1 MWSGCF
7 ALVIIAFACS
17 IFASATEFPVGF
29 AFNET
34 SKLANEMISAKSSER
49 LKLGDAI
56 SNAQTW
62 SRVPVPYSQS
72 SYWSDGYRQD
82 CSGYVSMA
90 WGLPS
95 SYVTWT
101 LPQVSYQISKEELRA
116 GDVLLNVDE
125 HVLIF
130 SSWANDAH
138 TYYYAYEQTPP
149 NTIYHSVQYP
159 YWSGYGVY
167 VPYRKA

>member
-1 MWSGCF
+1 MLSISAVLSKEF
-7 ALVIIAFACS
+7 AA
-17 IFASATEFPVGF
+17 GF
-29 AFNET
+29 SFNET
-34 SKLANEMISAKSSER
+34 QIKLNAHVPAHNIM
-49 LKLGDAI
+49 LGDVI
-56 SNAQTW
+56 SNAATW
-62 SRVPVPYSQS
+62 LNPPVPYSQS
-72 SYWSDGYRQD
+72 SYYNGYRQD

-90 WGLPS
+90 WGLGS

-101 LPQVSYQISKEELRA
+101 LPQVSYEISKDDLQA

-130 SSWANDAH
+130 DSWANGDRS
-138 TYYYAYEQTPP
+138 YYYAYEQSPSETK
-149 NTIYHSVQYP
+149 YHSVQYP